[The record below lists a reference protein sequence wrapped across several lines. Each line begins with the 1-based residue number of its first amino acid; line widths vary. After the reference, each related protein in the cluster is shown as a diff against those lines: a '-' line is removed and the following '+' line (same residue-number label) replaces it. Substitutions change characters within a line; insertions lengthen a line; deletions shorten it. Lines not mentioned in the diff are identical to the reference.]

1 MTAQGVS
8 GSPGRDAPMPPGLE
22 ERAPEWRVAG
32 DCGRSRAG
40 GRMPARDHPA
50 GLDAGRR
57 PGPRNVV
64 AGPAGAV
71 QAAGVQAGAAAR
83 DVSALPDVTLSDME
97 GRENAHT
104 PAGRQRLHDRS
115 VRGPRQSWAVCAP
128 DAGCQHPV
136 MPMKGR
142 RDMRI
147 LRGPAGCTCWAG
159 RTGGRLSGNRAPQPE
174 GPLKRFPDSNDEFQH
189 SSGSSVTS
197 TFRADL
203 EAP

>member
-1 MTAQGVS
+1 MAVAAGISVCRARRTGPFTHDGAGREREPWPGCLDAAEARGTGS
-8 GSPGRDAPMPPGLE
+8 GMAGG
-22 ERAPEWRVAG
+22 WRLWPVK
-32 DCGRSRAG
+32 SR

-50 GLDAGRR
+50 GLDADRR

-64 AGPAGAV
+64 AGSAGAV

-83 DVSALPDVTLSDME
+83 DVPALPDVTLSDME

-104 PAGRQRLHDRS
+104 PAVRERLHDRS
-115 VRGPRQSWAVCAP
+115 ARGLRQSWAICAR

-147 LRGPAGCTCWAG
+147 LRGSVGCTCWAG
-159 RTGGRLSGNRAPQPE
+159 RTGGEVEWQSHPA
-174 GPLKRFPDSNDEFQH
+174 
-189 SSGSSVTS
+189 T
-197 TFRADL
+197 
-203 EAP
+203 